1 MSGQDATD
9 CLLHGGCQA
18 DEAAKACPRSW
29 CLLGTAATEGVA
41 CRRDLTPETLLLDA
55 ELSIRTTDFP
65 TQSIASVTVTHQDAW
80 SLGVVL

>member
-1 MSGQDATD
+1 MEEMRLTDSCVVAAGQMRRPRPV
-9 CLLHGGCQA
+9 
-18 DEAAKACPRSW
+18 AALVSAGQCRRR
-29 CLLGTAATEGVA
+29 CAR
-41 CRRDLTPETLLLDA
+41 RRDLTPGTLLLDA